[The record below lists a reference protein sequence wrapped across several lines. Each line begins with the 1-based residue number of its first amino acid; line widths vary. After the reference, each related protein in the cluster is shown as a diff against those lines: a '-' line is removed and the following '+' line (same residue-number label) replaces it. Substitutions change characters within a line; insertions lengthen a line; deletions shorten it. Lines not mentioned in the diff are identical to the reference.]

1 MLTVEKGKSGKATL
15 KSVKK
20 GTATVTAK
28 IKNGKKLKCK
38 VTVKDPLTLSVS
50 KIEEDYTYNDL
61 YVKFT
66 NNSKKKIVYV
76 KFDITQYNNR
86 EDKLKSPYSFYY
98 LNEDLAPRSYDT
110 YKYWVHDDTK
120 SADLTIKEVT
130 FSDGTKWKP

>member
-1 MLTVEKGKSGKATL
+1 MLDIPGLHEQAVKKSGVCESQNDFIHAAL
-15 KSVKK
+15 S
-20 GTATVTAK
+20 
-28 IKNGKKLKCK
+28 L
-38 VTVKDPLTLSVS
+38 TVKDPLTLSVS